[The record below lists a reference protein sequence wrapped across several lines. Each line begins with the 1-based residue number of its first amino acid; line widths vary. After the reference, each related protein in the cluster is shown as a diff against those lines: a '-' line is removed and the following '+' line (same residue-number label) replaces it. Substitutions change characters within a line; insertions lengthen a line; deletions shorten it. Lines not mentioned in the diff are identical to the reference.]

1 MYAAASSRASSSGPS
16 TCDELMLRLEDV
28 PGFLTAARA
37 ETGVPF
43 TPERT
48 DRVRVTPGF
57 VAVAEGVVGVRR
69 LAPGEDETLAAGSRP
84 GVPGGGGF
92 RAVAVDMV
100 WLKTSKSVPAC

>member
-1 MYAAASSRASSSGPS
+1 
-16 TCDELMLRLEDV
+16 MLRLEDV

-57 VAVAEGVVGVRR
+57 VPVVEGVVEVRR
-69 LAPGEDETLAAGSRP
+69 LALALGEGEILVAGSRP

-92 RAVAVDMV
+92 LAVAVDIV
-100 WLKTSKSVPAC
+100 LFDGRLQVCSSASY

>member
-37 ETGVPF
+37 DTGVPF
-43 TPERT
+43 APERT
-48 DRVRVTPGF
+48 DRVRAIPGG
-57 VAVAEGVVGVRR
+57 VPVVEGVVEVRR
-69 LAPGEDETLAAGSRP
+69 LALGEGETLVAGSRP

-92 RAVAVDMV
+92 LAVAVDIV
-100 WLKTSKSVPAC
+100 LLRTITSEP

>member
-1 MYAAASSRASSSGPS
+1 
-16 TCDELMLRLEDV
+16 MLRLEDV

-57 VAVAEGVVGVRR
+57 VAVVEGVVEERR
-69 LAPGEDETLAAGSRP
+69 LAPGDGEALVAGSRP

-92 RAVAVDMV
+92 LAVAVDMV
-100 WLKTSKSVPAC
+100 LLRTTVGVA